1 MMMINFDFVLMIFDV
16 MFDFKNEIDLKL
28 INEIIIKVNI
38 SFRLLKIYGIMI
50 I

>member
-38 SFRLLKIYGIMI
+38 SFRLLEIYGIMI